1 MLIFCNFLRFF
12 LSPVFS
18 QFSFFFFF
26 FLINLFK
33 YKFVDLIVR
42 FLL

>member
-1 MLIFCNFLRFF
+1 MLIFCYFLLFF
-12 LSPVFS
+12 FISF
-18 QFSFFFFF
+18 FSFSF

>member
-1 MLIFCNFLRFF
+1 MLIFCYFLRFF
-12 LSPVFS
+12 FISSF
-18 QFSFFFFF
+18 FSFSFF

>member
-1 MLIFCNFLRFF
+1 MLIFCYFLLFF
-12 LSPVFS
+12 FISFFT
-18 QFSFFFFF
+18 FSFS
-26 FLINLFK
+26 LINLFK